1 MPFLL
6 YKSFFYECTTEG
18 LNEERYFKDKKE
30 RDRKSHKE
38 RVKIKG
44 ESKIVQERASTWT
57 VGFTGP
63 ILKIHRMEGKNGP
76 EK

>member
-1 MPFLL
+1 MKNATLRI
-6 YKSFFYECTTEG
+6 KRREI
-18 LNEERYFKDKKE
+18 ERATK
-30 RDRKSHKE
+30 KE

-57 VGFTGP
+57 IGFTGP